1 MPKIYEQENGV
12 NVIAE
17 GSNLTG
23 NIVTS
28 GDCRIDGNM
37 KGNIQSNAKVIIG
50 ETGVVEGEIIC
61 KNIEIEGKAK
71 ANINV
76 GDLLSLRSN
85 AVLMGNIIAGKL
97 SIEPGANFVG
107 NCKMQ
112 NSKVEIP
119 IEKQEDKHCI
129 ILEEIIKLTSRPDE
143 WVESAEFG
151 PREDY

>member
-1 MPKIYEQENGV
+1 MAKIFEQEVGV

-28 GDCRIDGNM
+28 GDCRIDGTM
-37 KGNIQSNAKVIIG
+37 KGNIQSNAKVIVG
-50 ETGVVEGEIIC
+50 ATGSIEGEIVC
-61 KNIEIEGKAK
+61 KNIEIEGKIK

-76 GDLLSLRSN
+76 GELLCIRSN
-85 AVLMGNIIAGKL
+85 ATLIGNVIAGKL

-112 NSKVEIP
+112 NIKTEIP
-119 IEKQEDKHCI
+119 VVEKP
-129 ILEEIIKLTSRPDE
+129 EEEK
-143 WVESAEFG
+143 
-151 PREDY
+151 

>member
-1 MPKIYEQENGV
+1 MAKIFEQESGV

-28 GDCRIDGNM
+28 GDCRIDGTM
-37 KGNIQSNAKVIIG
+37 KGNIQSNAKVIVG
-50 ETGVVEGEIIC
+50 ATGSVEGEIVC
-61 KNIEIEGKAK
+61 KNIEIEGKIK

-76 GDLLSLRSN
+76 GELLCIRSN
-85 AVLMGNIIAGKL
+85 ATLIGNVIAGKL

-112 NSKVEIP
+112 NIKTEIP
-119 IEKQEDKHCI
+119 VVEKS
-129 ILEEIIKLTSRPDE
+129 EEEK
-143 WVESAEFG
+143 
-151 PREDY
+151 

>member
-50 ETGVVEGEIIC
+50 ETGIVEGEIVC
-61 KNIEIEGKAK
+61 KI
-71 ANINV
+71 
-76 GDLLSLRSN
+76 S
-85 AVLMGNIIAGKL
+85 KL
-97 SIEPGANFVG
+97 
-107 NCKMQ
+107 K
-112 NSKVEIP
+112 
-119 IEKQEDKHCI
+119 EK
-129 ILEEIIKLTSRPDE
+129 
-143 WVESAEFG
+143 
-151 PREDY
+151 

>member
-1 MPKIYEQENGV
+1 MPKVYEQESGL

-17 GSNLTG
+17 GTNLTG

-37 KGNIQSNAKVIIG
+37 KGNIQSTAKVIIG
-50 ETGVVEGEIIC
+50 ENGIVEGEIIC
-61 KNIEIEGKAK
+61 QNIEIEGKVK
-71 ANINV
+71 ANLNV
-76 GDLLSLRSN
+76 GDLLNLRAN
-85 AVLMGNIIAGKL
+85 AVLMGNVIAGKL

-119 IEKQEDKHCI
+119 
-129 ILEEIIKLTSRPDE
+129 LESTEEQS
-143 WVESAEFG
+143 
-151 PREDY
+151 

>member
-1 MPKIYEQENGV
+1 MAKIFEQESGV

-28 GDCRIDGNM
+28 GDCRIDGTM
-37 KGNIQSNAKVIIG
+37 KGNIQSNAKVIVG
-50 ETGVVEGEIIC
+50 ATGSIEGEIVC
-61 KNIEIEGKAK
+61 KNIEIEGKIK

-76 GDLLSLRSN
+76 GELLCIRSN
-85 AVLMGNIIAGKL
+85 ATLIGNVIAGKL

-112 NSKVEIP
+112 NIKTEIP
-119 IEKQEDKHCI
+119 VVEKP
-129 ILEEIIKLTSRPDE
+129 EEEK
-143 WVESAEFG
+143 
-151 PREDY
+151 